1 MEAHATL
8 SLTLPYNIDFTVTR
22 SGDYRHRPGDPVL
35 VRRSPLIDGLSS
47 SSGLVLLEHTAD
59 GGSGG
64 FTRIPVDYSGILKLP
79 EEERITVNSYTQN
92 LGQLLPGENFK
103 LHGTLPEFYQRRL
116 EAGKRYTL
124 LWPGKAVTMW
134 AWGSIQDHPNIEMRA
149 NDHDNQKEEPRLI
162 LPGGPRITFLTES
175 VAEPPWPQ
183 RTRREA
189 EVGFARANLDERDWR
204 STRWS
209 RLSSPPIQDS
219 ERCEGAPH
227 LAMALAC
234 DPTVAFGCEL
244 ARVTDCQGVP

>member
-162 LPGGPRITFLTES
+162 LPGGLESPSSPNPWRNLLGRSGRDARPRWALPEPTWMSGIGGRLVG
-175 VAEPPWPQ
+175 VACRPRPSRTRNAVRGRPIWPWPWRVIPPW
-183 RTRREA
+183 RL
-189 EVGFARANLDERDWR
+189 GANW
-204 STRWS
+204 
-209 RLSSPPIQDS
+209 PK
-219 ERCEGAPH
+219 
-227 LAMALAC
+227 
-234 DPTVAFGCEL
+234 
-244 ARVTDCQGVP
+244 